1 MQDTNRN
8 FREEIER
15 HKDEVKRLGVEKK
28 KLESERQSLVKK
40 ISFLEKINF
49 STETK
54 NIQSYREEH
63 LERELQSCR
72 DKITKQKSE
81 MEKMLE
87 TELQRTKEE
96 LFSVRK
102 TVEALQISNSIL
114 QKKLEEKTYF

>member
-1 MQDTNRN
+1 
-8 FREEIER
+8 
-15 HKDEVKRLGVEKK
+15 LGVEKK